1 MMRTNLGL
9 ILAAAMAACGNIA
22 QNVRLIVP
30 SANED
35 RASDT
40 KHQPSRTVQIG
51 GDSWHPTTRGPGWT
65 VAQVKRMARKQRNR
79 KQHRAACRR
88 SGGRKS

>member
-9 ILAAAMAACGNIA
+9 ILAAVMTAGSNIA
-22 QNVRLIVP
+22 KDIRSLAP
-30 SANED
+30 SIESVAGES
-35 RASDT
+35 RY
-40 KHQPSRTVQIG
+40 QPSRTVQIG

>member
-1 MMRTNLGL
+1 MRRTNLGL
-9 ILAAAMAACGNIA
+9 ILAAVMAAGSNIA
-22 QNVRLIVP
+22 NNIRVISPGVE
-30 SANED
+30 SIANE
-35 RASDT
+35 T

-65 VAQVKRMARKQRNR
+65 VAQVQRMARKQRNR

-88 SGGRKS
+88 NGGRKS

>member
-9 ILAAAMAACGNIA
+9 ILAAVMTAGSNIA
-22 QNVRLIVP
+22 KDIRSLAP
-30 SANED
+30 SIESVAGEP
-35 RASDT
+35 RY
-40 KHQPSRTVQIG
+40 QPSRTVQIG
-51 GDSWHPTTRGPGWT
+51 GDSWHPTTRGPSWT

>member
-1 MMRTNLGL
+1 MRRTNLGL
-9 ILAAAMAACGNIA
+9 IMADVMAAGSNIA
-22 QNVRLIVP
+22 NNIRDIAPGFKAV
-30 SANED
+30 ANE
-35 RASDT
+35 T

-51 GDSWHPTTRGPGWT
+51 GDSWHPTTRGPSWT

>member
-9 ILAAAMAACGNIA
+9 ILAAVMTAGSNIA
-22 QNVRLIVP
+22 KDIRFLAP
-30 SANED
+30 SIESVAGES
-35 RASDT
+35 RY
-40 KHQPSRTVQIG
+40 QPSRTVQIG